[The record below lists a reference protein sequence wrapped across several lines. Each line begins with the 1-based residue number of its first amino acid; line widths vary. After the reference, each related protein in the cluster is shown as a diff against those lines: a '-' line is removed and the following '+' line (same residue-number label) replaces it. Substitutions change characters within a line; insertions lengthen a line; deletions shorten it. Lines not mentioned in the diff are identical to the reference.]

1 MTRDSEF
8 SGEGSKSGLSIGQMS
23 ELTGVSRRM
32 LRHWEEEGLISPIRG
47 LSNYRQYMQDDVARL
62 ERIVTYREMGF
73 NARQI
78 KALLDCKTPLALDE
92 LQGQRSRI
100 EEKIQLLRKA
110 ADRLDRLIDLA
121 KGKSGNDSAA
131 AKTDQEDQYFS
142 EAYEHW
148 GASRQWLEYA
158 ERKAS
163 RSVQEQKKDM
173 TRLKDVESELAQAKR
188 KGLAPTSDKVLEL
201 IDEHRQALSWFRVT
215 PSMHVILGRMYVA
228 DPRFRR
234 HYEQLEPGLA
244 KWMLVAIE
252 TAARANGIDP
262 ATVKWE

>member
-1 MTRDSEF
+1 MTRESK
-8 SGEGSKSGLSIGQMS
+8 STGEGSKSGLSIGQMS

-47 LSNYRQYMQDDVARL
+47 QANYRQYMQDDVARL

-78 KALLDCKTPLALDE
+78 KALLNCKTPLALDE
-92 LQGQRSRI
+92 LRGQRSRI
-100 EEKIQLLRKA
+100 DEKIQLLRKA
-110 ADRLDRLIDLA
+110 ADRLDRLIALA
-121 KGKSGNDSAA
+121 QGNLGNDSAPT
-131 AKTDQEDQYFS
+131 KTDQEDQYFS
-142 EAYEHW
+142 EAYERW
-148 GASRQWLEYA
+148 GTGRQWLEYA

-163 RSVQEQKKDM
+163 HSEQEQKKDM
-173 TRLKDVESELAQAKR
+173 ARLKDVGSELAQAKR
-188 KGLAPTSDKVLEL
+188 KGLAPTSDEVLEL
-201 IDEHRQALSWFRVT
+201 IDEHRQALSWFHVT

-252 TAARANGIDP
+252 TAARASGIDP
-262 ATVKWE
+262 ATARWE

>member
-1 MTRDSEF
+1 MTRESKF
-8 SGEGSKSGLSIGQMS
+8 SGESSRSGLSIGQMS

-32 LRHWEEEGLISPIRG
+32 LRHWEEEGLISPFRDQ
-47 LSNYRQYMQDDVARL
+47 SNYRHYLQDDFAQL

-78 KALLDCKTPLALDE
+78 KALLNCKAPLALDE
-92 LQGQRSRI
+92 LRGQRSRI
-100 EEKIQLLRKA
+100 EEKIQLLRKT
-110 ADRLDRLIDLA
+110 ADRLDRLITLA
-121 KGKSGNDSAA
+121 DGKSGNDSAA
-131 AKTDQEDQYFS
+131 TKTGQEDQYFS
-142 EAYEHW
+142 EAYERW
-148 GASRQWLEYA
+148 GTSRQWLEYA

-163 RSVQEQKKDM
+163 RSEQKQKKDM
-173 TRLKDVESELAQAKR
+173 TRLKEVESELAQAKR
-188 KGLAPTSDKVLEL
+188 KGLAPASDKVLEL
-201 IDEHRQALSWFRVT
+201 IDEHRQALSWFHVT

>member
-1 MTRDSEF
+1 MTRESEF
-8 SGEGSKSGLSIGQMS
+8 SGEGNKNGLSIGQMS
-23 ELTGVSRRM
+23 VFIGVSRRM
-32 LRHWEEEGLISPIRG
+32 LRHWEQEGLISPLRDQ
-47 LSNYRQYMQDDVARL
+47 SNYRHYLQDDVAQL

-78 KALLDCKTPLALDE
+78 KALLKCKAPLALDE
-92 LQGQRSRI
+92 LRGQRSRI
-100 EEKIQLLRKA
+100 EVKIQLLRKA
-110 ADRLDRLIDLA
+110 ADRLDRLITLA
-121 KGKSGNDSAA
+121 EGKSGNDSAA
-131 AKTDQEDQYFS
+131 TKTDQEDQYFS
-142 EAYEHW
+142 EAYERW
-148 GASRQWLEYA
+148 GTSRQWLEYA
-158 ERKAS
+158 ERKAMCS
-163 RSVQEQKKDM
+163 EQEQKKD
-173 TRLKDVESELAQAKR
+173 TVRLKNVESELAQAKR

-201 IDEHRQALSWFRVT
+201 IDEHRQALSWFHVT

-262 ATVKWE
+262 ATAKWE